1 MKFLKI
7 LIVDDEFKILEVLKA
22 YLEKE
27 GYEVITALNGIEA
40 LEKYKNEYPDL
51 ILLDLM
57 LPDICGEDICKR
69 IREESNVPI
78 IMITAKVEDGNVI
91 NGLDMGADDYIS
103 KPFNVKQVVAR
114 VKALLRR
121 TYISKANNDNILV
134 FDNGKLKIDEEKREV
149 IVRGKE
155 IILTTTE
162 FCILQVLAKNP
173 KRLFTRDELIAK
185 TLGDEN
191 DSYDR
196 VIDSHIK
203 NLRQKIEENTK
214 KPEFIITVYGMGYKF
229 EGKNT

>member
-1 MKFLKI
+1 MKYLKI
-7 LIVDDEFKILEVLKA
+7 LIVDDEYKILEVLKA

-27 GYEVITALNGIEA
+27 GYEVITSLNGIDA
-40 LEKYKNEYPDL
+40 LDKYKNEYPDL

-57 LPDICGEDICKR
+57 LPDICGEDLCKK

-78 IMITAKVEDGNVI
+78 IMITAKIEEGNVI

-121 TYISKANNDNILV
+121 TYITKNNKDDILV
-134 FDNGKLKIDEEKREV
+134 FNNGKLKIDEEKRDV

-155 IILTTTE
+155 IILTNTE
-162 FCILQVLAKNP
+162 FCILQVLVNNP
-173 KRLFTRDELIAK
+173 RRLFTRDELIAK

-191 DSYDR
+191 ESYDR

>member
-121 TYISKANNDNILV
+121 TYIAKANNDNILV